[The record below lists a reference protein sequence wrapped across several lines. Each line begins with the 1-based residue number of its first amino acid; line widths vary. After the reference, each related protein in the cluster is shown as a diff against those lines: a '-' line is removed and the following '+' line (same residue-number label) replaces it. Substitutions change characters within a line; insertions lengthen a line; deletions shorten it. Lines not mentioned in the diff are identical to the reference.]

1 MVGEPQLI
9 PSNNPNVTR
18 LDIKFDSPVITTE
31 QEVMAYSFGSLI
43 ADFGGLLGLFVGFNF
58 LMIWDCILYGLK
70 CLKSKK
76 KLNVYF

>member
-1 MVGEPQLI
+1 MVGQPQLI
-9 PSNNPNVTR
+9 PSNNPNVTT

-76 KLNVYF
+76 ERISII

>member
-1 MVGEPQLI
+1 MVGQPQLI
-9 PSNNPNVTR
+9 PSNNPNVTT
-18 LDIKFDSPVITTE
+18 LEIKFDSPVITTE

-70 CLKSKK
+70 CLKSKNR
-76 KLNVYF
+76 LMSIF

>member
-1 MVGEPQLI
+1 MVF
-9 PSNNPNVTR
+9 SSNPNVTV
-18 LDIKFDSPVITTE
+18 LSIQFDSPVITTE
-31 QEVMAYSFGSLI
+31 QEVMAYSLGSLI

-76 KLNVYF
+76 ECFFHF

>member
-1 MVGEPQLI
+1 MVGQPQLI
-9 PSNNPNVTR
+9 PSNNPNVTT

-76 KLNVYF
+76 ELISII

>member
-1 MVGEPQLI
+1 MVF
-9 PSNNPNVTR
+9 SSNPNVTV
-18 LDIKFDSPVITTE
+18 LSIQFDSPVITTE
-31 QEVMAYSFGSLI
+31 QEVMAYSLGSLI

-76 KLNVYF
+76 QCIFHF